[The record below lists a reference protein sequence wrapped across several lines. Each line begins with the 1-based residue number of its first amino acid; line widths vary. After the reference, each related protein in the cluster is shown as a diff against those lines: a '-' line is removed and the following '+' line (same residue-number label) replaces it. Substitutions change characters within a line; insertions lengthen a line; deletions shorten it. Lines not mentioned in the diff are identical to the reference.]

1 MVQLWNSVNSP
12 SLLNFN
18 KLVKE
23 DTDRGSLRISVLS
36 FSFFF
41 DIYIK
46 SIFPRL
52 PVGILSSS
60 KAQL

>member
-12 SLLNFN
+12 SVLSFN

-36 FSFFF
+36 LYSL
-41 DIYIK
+41 IYIK

-52 PVGILSSS
+52 SVGILPSS

>member
-23 DTDRGSLRISVLS
+23 DTDRGSLRVSVLF

-41 DIYIK
+41 DIYK
-46 SIFPRL
+46 EHTS
-52 PVGILSSS
+52 
-60 KAQL
+60 